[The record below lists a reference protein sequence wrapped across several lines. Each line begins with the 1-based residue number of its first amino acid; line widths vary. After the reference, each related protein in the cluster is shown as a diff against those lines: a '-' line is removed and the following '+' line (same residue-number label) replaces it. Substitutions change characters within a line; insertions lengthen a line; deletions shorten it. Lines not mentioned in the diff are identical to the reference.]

1 MRVFFQNLTFISSD
15 VLFVEGWKVFAMTEL
30 FTGDPS
36 GPLVVVV
43 AVVDATRTILS

>member
-1 MRVFFQNLTFISSD
+1 MKILFQNLIFISSD
-15 VLFVEGWKVFAMTEL
+15 VLFVQGWKVFAVTEL